1 MEPRISNIIQESSSS
16 STSKGFLKFT
26 LSDCNMSIA
35 NALRRIIISDI
46 PTFVFRT
53 FPYSENK
60 AEITHNTTRFHNEI
74 IKQRLSCVPIH
85 IDDMDFPYKDYIVE
99 VDVKN
104 DTDNIVYV
112 TTKDFKIKNIRTGV
126 YSDES
131 AVRVIFPPSNKT
143 GDYIEFARLQP
154 KLSENIDGERL
165 AFRCGMDIGMASQD
179 GSFNVISTCAYECTP
194 DIAKA
199 DEEWSEKAAAMKKS
213 QISDEDIEMEKKN
226 WFILQAKRYYH
237 ANSYDF
243 IIETVG
249 VFENTEIVI
258 KACKIMI
265 SKCEKFLYEL
275 EHGQVP
281 IVSSE
286 TTLKNGFDVTLINE
300 DYTLGKVIEFY
311 LYQQHFI
318 ADKTLSFCGF
328 RKTHPHA
335 TDSIIRLAFHNEID
349 PVGVSTY
356 IQGATSN
363 AISAFQKLVEQMG
376 GDLKKSERVRL
387 STGTMSMAK
396 SSNRSASP
404 KKSGAAAAASM
415 AAMSEM
421 PAMPDVSV
429 SEKDKG
435 ETGELSKSKK
445 TKASGMK
452 INLSSASASASAIA
466 KKKEEGEGQGQGEL
480 GEE

>member
-1 MEPRISNIIQESSSS
+1 MEPRISNVEQENN
-16 STSKGFLKFT
+16 FLKFT
-26 LSDCNMSIA
+26 LVDCNMSVA

-60 AEITHNTTRFHNEI
+60 TEITHNTTRFHNEI

-99 VDVKN
+99 VNVKN

-112 TTKDFKIKNIRTGV
+112 TTKDFKIKNIRTEI

-131 AVRVIFPPSNKT
+131 AVRAIFPSSNIT

-154 KLSENIDGERL
+154 KLSENIEGERL
-165 AFRCGMDIGMASQD
+165 TFRGGMDIGMASQD

-199 DEEWSEKAAAMKKS
+199 NEVWSEKAAAMKKGEKGE
-213 QISDEDIEMEKKN
+213 ISDEDIELEKKN
-226 WFILQAKRYYH
+226 WFLLEAKRYYH

-243 IIETVG
+243 TIETVG

-281 IVSSE
+281 IVPSE

-328 RKTHPHA
+328 RKSHPHA
-335 TDSIIRLAFHNEID
+335 TDSIIRVAFHNETDI
-349 PVGVSTY
+349 VGVSVY
-356 IQGATSN
+356 IQGATN
-363 AISAFQKLVEQMG
+363 DAITSFKKLVEQMG

-387 STGTMSMAK
+387 SSGIMSMEKA
-396 SSNRSASP
+396 SNRSASP
-404 KKSGAAAAASM
+404 KKSGAVAVASM
-415 AAMSEM
+415 AS
-421 PAMPDVSV
+421 MPDVSV
-429 SEKDKG
+429 SDKDKG
-435 ETGELSKSKK
+435 ETAASSKSKK
-445 TKASGMK
+445 LKVSSMK
-452 INLSSASASASAIA
+452 INLSSASV
-466 KKKEEGEGQGQGEL
+466 KKKEEEGGEGEGAQGE
-480 GEE
+480 E